1 MKKSLVAVV
10 IVLAAM
16 AAAQTD
22 QQANPGQQNGAAQQ
36 SSSSGQPVI
45 KDPAEYNAY
54 MSAIQQQDNNAKIS
68 GLEAF
73 LTQYPNSVV
82 KMDALELL
90 MASYQ
95 QAGNQEKTLDT
106 AQRVLQ
112 ADPNNVR
119 ALALLTYTMR
129 AKAQQNGPDAAQDWQ
144 QAKDY
149 GTRGLQALQTFQK
162 PAGTTDDA
170 FNKLKETMANI
181 FNSTIGL
188 AAFQQK
194 DYPTTI
200 KQLRPLVDANPND
213 FTTVYQ
219 LALSYLQSTP
229 PDYIN
234 GIWYAI
240 RASVVAPAPQYKQS
254 IQKYAESQYDKYHGG
269 DDGWTDLLAQAS
281 AAPAPPAGFT
291 IKPAPTPAEQA
302 HNLVQGKTPDE
313 IKAMSFADW
322 EMVLSAG
329 QQADSD
335 QVWNVIKG
343 LSLQME
349 GIVISATPT
358 ELQIAES
365 QDDIDQ
371 KRADIILTMVAPIPA
386 RLMPKEGATL
396 DFSGV
401 PESFTASPFVITMD
415 QGTLLTKAAPE
426 KKAPVHHRRPAT
438 H

>member
-10 IVLAAM
+10 VFLAAI
-16 AAAQTD
+16 AAAQTS
-22 QQANPGQQNGAAQQ
+22 QPANPGQQGATAQ
-36 SSSSGQPVI
+36 SSSPSAQPVI

-54 MSAIQQQDNNAKIS
+54 MSAIQQQDVNAKIS

-90 MASYQ
+90 MATYQ
-95 QAGNQEKTLDT
+95 QSGNQAKTLET

-119 ALALLTYTMR
+119 ALALLTYTLR

-149 GTRGLQALQTFQK
+149 ATRGLQALQTFQK
-162 PAGTTDDA
+162 PQGTTDEA
-170 FNKLKETMANI
+170 FDKLKATMANI

-188 AAFQQK
+188 ASFQQK

-200 KQLRPLVDANPND
+200 KELRPLVDANPND

-219 LALSYLQSTP
+219 LALSYLQSAP

-240 RASVVAPAPQYKQS
+240 RASAVAPAPQYKQS

-281 AAPAPPAGFT
+281 ATPTPPAGFT
-291 IKPAPTPAEQA
+291 IKPAPTPSEQA

-349 GIVISATPT
+349 GVVISATPT
-358 ELQIAES
+358 QLQIAES

-396 DFSGV
+396 DFAGV
-401 PESFTASPFVITMD
+401 PESFTPSPFVITMD

-426 KKAPVHHRRPAT
+426 KKKAPVHRRRPT
-438 H
+438 K